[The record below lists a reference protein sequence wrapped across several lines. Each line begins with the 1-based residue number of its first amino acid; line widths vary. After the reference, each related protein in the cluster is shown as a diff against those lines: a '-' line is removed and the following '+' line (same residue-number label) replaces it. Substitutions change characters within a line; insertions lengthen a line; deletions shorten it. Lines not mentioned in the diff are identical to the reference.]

1 MHAFDHLIPEAFGA
15 TVERRNQTASAIQ
28 FCSSR
33 CECLVAGVDLVRVD
47 KALAVEAECPAL
59 SSFSEEAGWVVEQIV
74 NSIIY
79 GNVRCPSGK
88 YDRLERRGN
97 RGASCVERQPKIGA

>member
-1 MHAFDHLIPEAFGA
+1 MHAFDHLIPEALGA

-33 CECLVAGVDLVRVD
+33 CECLVAGADLVRVD

-59 SSFSEEAGWVVEQIV
+59 SRFGEETGRVIELIV
-74 NSIIY
+74 NSIEY
-79 GNVRCPSGK
+79 GNVRCASGK
-88 YDRLERRGN
+88 YDRLERGGN
-97 RGASCVERQPKIGA
+97 RGTNCIERQPKIGA

>member
-1 MHAFDHLIPEAFGA
+1 MHAFDHLISEAFGA
-15 TVERRNQTASAIQ
+15 TVERSNQAASAIH

-33 CECLVAGVDLVRVD
+33 CECLVTGVDLVRVD

-59 SSFSEEAGWVVEQIV
+59 SRFSEEASWVVEPIV
-74 NSIIY
+74 NSIKY

-88 YDRLERRGN
+88 YDCLKRRRN
-97 RGASCVERQPKIGA
+97 RGPRCVERQPKIGA